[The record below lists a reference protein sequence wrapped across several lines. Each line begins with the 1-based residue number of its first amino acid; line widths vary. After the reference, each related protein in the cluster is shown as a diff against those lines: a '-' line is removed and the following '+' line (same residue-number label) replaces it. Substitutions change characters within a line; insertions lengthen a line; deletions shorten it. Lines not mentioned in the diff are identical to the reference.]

1 MPPAE
6 MDFRPCMLLQQ
17 QLETLQAAS
26 PNPQSQRPHAPVWLR
41 DSGEALCLWGRHGD
55 NGFSAAVKL
64 RNLMRVWMSG

>member
-41 DSGEALCLWGRHGD
+41 DSGEALCLWG
-55 NGFSAAVKL
+55 FSAAVKL
-64 RNLMRVWMSG
+64 WNLMRVWMSG